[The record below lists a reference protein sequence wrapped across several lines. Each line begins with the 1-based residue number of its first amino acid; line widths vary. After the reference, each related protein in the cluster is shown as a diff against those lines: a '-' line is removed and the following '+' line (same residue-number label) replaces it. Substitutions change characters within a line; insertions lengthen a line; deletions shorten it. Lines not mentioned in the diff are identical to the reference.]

1 MKTYNKIATSK
12 LVARFDKELLHILRE
27 DIKAFKEKNQFTTS
41 NKQAAVQRNLKA
53 A

>member
-12 LVARFDKELLHILRE
+12 LVARFDEELLNILRE
-27 DIKAFKEKNQFTTS
+27 DLKAFKANNTFTKS
-41 NKQAAVQRNLKA
+41 NKQAAVQHNLKA

>member
-12 LVARFDKELLHILRE
+12 LVIRFDEELLNILRE
-27 DIKAFKEKNQFTTS
+27 DLKAM
-41 NKQAAVQRNLKA
+41 KQAKVPFINRINNNLLPA

>member
-12 LVARFDKELLHILRE
+12 LVARFDEELLNILRV
-27 DIKAFKEKNQFTTS
+27 DLKAFKEKNQFTIS
-41 NKQAAVQRNLKA
+41 NKPAAVQRNLKA

>member
-12 LVARFDKELLHILRE
+12 LVARFDEELLNILRE
-27 DIKAFKEKNQFTTS
+27 DLKAFKQNNQFTTS
-41 NKQAAVQRNLKA
+41 NKQAPVQRNLKA

>member
-12 LVARFDKELLHILRE
+12 LVARFDEELLNILRE
-27 DIKAFKEKNQFTTS
+27 DLKAM
-41 NKQAAVQRNLKA
+41 KQAKVQFINRINNNLLPA